1 MITLNVQNLDALQRR
16 LEVLA
21 PVKRNGAVAAALNIT
36 AFAVRKAEQEEMRR
50 VFDRPTPFV
59 LWSLSVTK
67 ATADTLTA
75 VVSSKD
81 IGGSRYSGSATRWDI
96 MIAPHVFGG
105 NRQYKSMERRLQY
118 VGILPTGWYIV
129 PGQAMP
135 LNAYG
140 NIKPSE
146 IVKILSWLN
155 ALLQYSQGAMQNR
168 NEKVRNRMNQTE
180 RAGAAYFATS
190 PIYNANAGLRAGVYL
205 RTRTGQIK
213 PMLIF
218 VNRVQYKA
226 ILDWEGVARRT
237 VNEILPNATEKA
249 IRKAM
254 HL

>member
-1 MITLNVQNLDALQRR
+1 MIRLEIQGMEDIRRR
-16 LEVLA
+16 LESLTPA
-21 PVKRNGAVAAALNIT
+21 KQSGAIAAALNIT
-36 AFAVRKAEQEEMRR
+36 AFAVRTAEQNEMRR

-59 LWSLSVTK
+59 IKAVYVKK
-67 ATADTLTA
+67 ATSENLTA
-75 VVSSKD
+75 MVGPNDFLMADYWQNILSPQVY
-81 IGGSRYSGSATRWDI
+81 GGLRT
-96 MIAPHVFGG
+96 
-105 NRQYKSMERRLQY
+105 YKSMERRLQY

-129 PGQAMP
+129 PGAAMP

-146 IVKILSWLN
+146 IMKILSWLN

-168 NEKVRNRMNQTE
+168 NERIRNRRNQTE

-218 VNRVQYKA
+218 VSRVQYKA

-237 VNEILPNATEKA
+237 VNEVLPNATEKA

-254 HL
+254 QL